1 MSISNRT
8 LYVIAAIVMVAGIT
22 LVALSGRHKLNFT
35 DNGSPAPVSAGN
47 KAADFKLEALDGRSV
62 TLESLHGKIIFLNV
76 WATWCGPCREEM
88 PSMETLYDDFKNNRD
103 FVMLAVSQDTRGRAA
118 VAPYVEKNGYHFTIL
133 LDPENKIGE
142 SYDLAGVP
150 ETFIIDRN
158 GRIVAHHMGAF
169 DWSRPDVKE
178 ALQQL
183 LDSKEGKTVRK
194 QDAPVG
200 VQSTAPSA

>member
-8 LYVIAAIVMVAGIT
+8 LYAIAAIVMVTGIA
-22 LVALSGRHKLNFT
+22 LVTLSGRHKLSLT
-35 DNGSPAPVSAGN
+35 DNGSAPVSAGN

-62 TLESLHGKIIFLNV
+62 TLQSLHGKIVFLNV

-103 FVMLAVSQDTRGRAA
+103 FVMLAVSQDTKGRAA

-133 LDPENKIGE
+133 LDPQNKIGE

-194 QDAPVG
+194 QDAPNG